1 MKQKEKI
8 AKLIEHFDGDV
19 PHKLSGLDRDW
30 IEDNLGIMGGE
41 AQNDLLDLAYSINH
55 D

>member
-1 MKQKEKI
+1 MEEK
-8 AKLIEHFDGDV
+8 ANKLILHFGGDV

-30 IEDNLGIMGGE
+30 IEDNLGITDGTI
-41 AQNDLLDLAYSINH
+41 QNDILELAYSIVN